1 MSHPDLEKCAST
13 PPPPTNAASSANNKD
28 ASTTKFYTNMM
39 QTACLFLAY
48 AFLYITNE
56 YLSPGGPVYQDR
68 KNDPGRISP
77 LTIVLML
84 LGPEVIQKTFAVTST
99 AASATGKSEIPCFG
113 FGWLA
118 YSMSLLLSMACGSGD
133 IEPKPECEVKVVD
146 ITTEKTR
153 SNKSFSIAR
162 LIRDLE
168 VRYAPDRENSELVI
182 DILEPT
188 GPPRTAPT
196 PTKFTDMLQSRS
208 VVTGFVQYCIAA
220 AFWYYYSDLSAY
232 LLLSTSVLLAWPIA
246 VLPAWTT
253 QKPALFANSSHSAAY
268 AIMRETESKPT
279 HIYIIKPSPPTSQPS
294 SSQAVYAPALNILN
308 TTAYI
313 PTTILIAGGF
323 FSQAL
328 LYTQLSDNAAFAMLL
343 IMFIGTM
350 GNLAIVATPRVPCVD
365 GVELKSVGVMRGE
378 GALKEVDV
386 AYKGWS
392 EVLRK
397 LCFAEMVRKCEGDGE
412 EKVGDMD

>member
-1 MSHPDLEKCAST
+1 MSHPDLEKGASN
-13 PPPPTNAASSANNKD
+13 PPLPTTAPSSASNED
-28 ASTTKFYTNMM
+28 ASTAKLYTMM
-39 QTACLFLAY
+39 QICCLFLAY

-56 YLSPGGPVYQDR
+56 YLSPSGPVYQDR

-99 AASATGKSEIPCFG
+99 AASAAGKSEVPCFS

-133 IEPKPECEVKVVD
+133 VEPKPECEVKVVD
-146 ITTEKTR
+146 MTTEKTR
-153 SNKSFSIAR
+153 PNKSFSITR

-168 VRYAPDRENSELVI
+168 LRYAPDRENSELVI
-182 DILEPT
+182 EILEPT
-188 GPPRTAPT
+188 GAPRTART

-208 VVTGFVQYCIAA
+208 VVTGFIQYCIAA
-220 AFWYYYSDLSAY
+220 AFWYFYNDLSAY

-268 AIMRETESKPT
+268 AIMGETESKPT
-279 HIYIIKPSPPTSQPS
+279 HIYIIKPSPPTSLPS
-294 SSQAVYAPALNILN
+294 SSDAVYAPVCNNPN
-308 TTAYI
+308 TTPCV
-313 PTTILIAGGF
+313 PTAILIAGGF

-350 GNLAIVATPRVPCVD
+350 GNLAIVAAPRVPCVD

-412 EKVGDMD
+412 EKVGEMD